1 MWISHRIASATST
14 RPTICARKHV
24 MSNIHEAIGFS
35 EAQTI
40 VREVGAR
47 RCLPIQSV
55 SVSVAAGRVLAEP
68 VVAAIDLPG
77 FDNSAMDG
85 FAVRAPDLD
94 AAMPRG
100 LRLAHEQFA
109 RIDSALVMAPGT
121 AHIGRSSGRG
131 KVRQYV

>member
-24 MSNIHEAIGFS
+24 MSNNHEAIGFS

-68 VVAAIDLPG
+68 VVAAIHLPG

-94 AAMPRG
+94 ADMPHG
-100 LRLAHEQFA
+100 LRLADDQLPAISRAMVF
-109 RIDSALVMAPGT
+109 SPGT
-121 AHIGRSSGRG
+121 SIPP
-131 KVRQYV
+131 